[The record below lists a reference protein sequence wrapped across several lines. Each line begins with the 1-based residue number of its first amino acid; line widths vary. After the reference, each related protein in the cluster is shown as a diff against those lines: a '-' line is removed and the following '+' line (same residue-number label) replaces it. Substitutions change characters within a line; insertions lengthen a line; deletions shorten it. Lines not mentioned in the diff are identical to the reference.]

1 MIDLHCH
8 LLPGVDD
15 GPDSLDEA
23 LDMARLAVANGISHS
38 VITPHIHPGRYENQL
53 STLQPQ
59 LAAYRKALAQHQIN
73 LQLTLGGEVRLSV
86 EALAMI
92 HQEEVPMLGQEN
104 GFRIMLLEFPH
115 SHVLPGS
122 DKLVRHLLERNIRP
136 MIAHPERNKDVMRS
150 LDKLLPFLEAGCL
163 LQVTAGSVVGKFGAM
178 AQQRAVEMLER
189 GWVSVLASDAHNLNY
204 RPPELASGRAA
215 AARLIGE
222 AAADDLVQGRPASIL
237 GITEASATAPA

>member
-15 GPDSLDEA
+15 GPDTLEESLQ
-23 LDMARLAVANGISHS
+23 LARLAVANGITHS
-38 VITPHIHPGRYENQL
+38 VLTPHIHPGRYENQL
-53 STLQPQ
+53 STLRPL
-59 LAAYRKALAQHQIN
+59 LAAFREALAERQVD
-73 LQLTLGGEVRLSV
+73 LQLTLGGEVRLGL
-86 EALAMI
+86 EAIAMI
-92 HQEEVPMLGQEN
+92 NQEEVPMLGQEN

-122 DKLVRHLLERNIRP
+122 DKLVRHLLDRKIRP

-163 LQVTAGSVVGKFGAM
+163 LQVTAGSLVGDFGGP

-189 GWVSVLASDAHNLNY
+189 GWVTVLASDAHNAKY
-204 RPPELASGRAA
+204 RPPNLEPGRAA

-222 AAADDLVQGRPASIL
+222 AAANDLVQRRPASIL
-237 GITEASATAPA
+237 GLGGQE